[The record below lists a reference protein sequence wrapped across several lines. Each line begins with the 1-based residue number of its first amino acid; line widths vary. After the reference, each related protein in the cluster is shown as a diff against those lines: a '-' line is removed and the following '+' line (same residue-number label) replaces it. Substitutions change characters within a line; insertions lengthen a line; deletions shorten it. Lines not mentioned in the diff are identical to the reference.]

1 MKQFG
6 DVLKQCMAEQ
16 ALSVN
21 AVSKTIGL
29 NRGWLYNVFTG
40 VKNLPEEK
48 LQLMLNEVDFT
59 PKNVELLRESYY
71 RAVYGR
77 EAFDRIVLIKTV
89 LAQAAGAKPP
99 NGLQTQWEYI
109 PPEDSCLVDDENLPG
124 VLRHILN
131 TESAGSAEPVV
142 FTNYPYNLQKIDDIV
157 YCAAAGFRDKKVDFH
172 HILTFERNPKGD
184 HNLKNVLKSARFL
197 KLRQNIWFHYADS
210 IATEAFGTVFPY
222 FFITTNCV
230 LLFDNFCK
238 TNLFLRD
245 AGIAKE
251 LREKRNSSSTVARR
265 WPYFRKAC
273 LT

>member
-89 LAQAAGAKPP
+89 LAQAAGAKP
-99 NGLQTQWEYI
+99 NGL
-109 PPEDSCLVDDENLPG
+109 
-124 VLRHILN
+124 
-131 TESAGSAEPVV
+131 
-142 FTNYPYNLQKIDDIV
+142 
-157 YCAAAGFRDKKVDFH
+157 
-172 HILTFERNPKGD
+172 
-184 HNLKNVLKSARFL
+184 
-197 KLRQNIWFHYADS
+197 
-210 IATEAFGTVFPY
+210 
-222 FFITTNCV
+222 
-230 LLFDNFCK
+230 
-238 TNLFLRD
+238 
-245 AGIAKE
+245 
-251 LREKRNSSSTVARR
+251 
-265 WPYFRKAC
+265 
-273 LT
+273 